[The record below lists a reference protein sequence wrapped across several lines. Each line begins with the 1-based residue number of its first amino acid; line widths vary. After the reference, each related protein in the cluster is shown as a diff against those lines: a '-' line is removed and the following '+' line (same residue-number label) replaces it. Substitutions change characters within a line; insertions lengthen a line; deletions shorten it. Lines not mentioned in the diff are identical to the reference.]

1 MSHAG
6 ISGVSDEKRRHGAP
20 PSVGRSGATLLRSPA
35 TAVTAGSSPPTE
47 GVELSTPGERSQ
59 QPSLSRRRFARDPPV
74 GRAGGV
80 LVAASP
86 DHREDVA
93 CWVVRPRV
101 GLVRALVRPGR
112 DDARIVGARPVRPA
126 QQPAHHLGEF
136 FPADQRRALLVQ
148 LQQILGAAEQAVL
161 HVQIGQ
167 RNHRPSAMSGS
178 TQTTPA
184 AAMFMAPH
192 ERSGESRKPDD
203 PQRAGE
209 SVTEKRV
216 TTAAVAGTPNRRTA
230 AHLGPVGPAGQRPA
244 VPSPA
249 DGHCRSAGRRVIGS
263 SR

>member
-1 MSHAG
+1 M
-6 ISGVSDEKRRHGAP
+6 
-20 PSVGRSGATLLRSPA
+20 
-35 TAVTAGSSPPTE
+35 
-47 GVELSTPGERSQ
+47 
-59 QPSLSRRRFARDPPV
+59 
-74 GRAGGV
+74 
-80 LVAASP
+80 AASP

-216 TTAAVAGTPNRRTA
+216 TTAAVAGTPESANRCPSWPHRRGRSTTGHPRA
-230 AHLGPVGPAGQRPA
+230 PGGRSPPVTRQAGDRVVPMTPAGEPLARQRLQQCPTGLR
-244 VPSPA
+244 VPTIP
-249 DGHCRSAGRRVIGS
+249 GPFHRSGGS
-263 SR
+263 DISRGYW